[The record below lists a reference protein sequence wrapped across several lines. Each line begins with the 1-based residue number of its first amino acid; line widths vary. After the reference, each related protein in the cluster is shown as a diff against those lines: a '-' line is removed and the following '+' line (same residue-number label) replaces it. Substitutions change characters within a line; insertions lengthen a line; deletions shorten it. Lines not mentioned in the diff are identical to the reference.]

1 MKKFLTIFT
10 IFLLFLIGSLTDATH
25 KAFANEE
32 AENFDTYTISADG
45 IVKNIDYDYTEK
57 TDNPENIS
65 KKIVTVKITSGE
77 FKGRQKV
84 TNNML
89 TGNPV
94 YEVFLKE
101 GDRVLLVLES
111 KSPKPS
117 SLDEVEVYI
126 TDVRRAGTIYLY
138 AFLFIAFLTAIG
150 RKKGFLSLLSI
161 IITVILVF
169 VLFVPLILMNLSPV
183 IAAIIISVLSTAAT
197 MYLVSGFSQ
206 KSHAAVLGTVLSL
219 IFAGIL
225 ALVSIKMGHLTGFM
239 GEESVFLYTQRPD
252 LSFTGIFAAS
262 MIIAALGALMDVAI
276 SIAST
281 INEIH
286 ITDKNLSVM
295 ELFKSGMNVGRDIIG
310 TMSNTLILVY
320 LGNSMPLVLLSSNID
335 AGKFFNLNNVAGE
348 VLSALVGSI
357 SLLACVPLTAIM
369 SAYLIKRRQKKEEVT
384 E

>member
-65 KKIVTVKITSGE
+65 KQIVTVKITSGE

-262 MIIAALGALMDVAI
+262 MIIAALGALMDVA
-276 SIAST
+276 
-281 INEIH
+281 
-286 ITDKNLSVM
+286 DKNLSVM